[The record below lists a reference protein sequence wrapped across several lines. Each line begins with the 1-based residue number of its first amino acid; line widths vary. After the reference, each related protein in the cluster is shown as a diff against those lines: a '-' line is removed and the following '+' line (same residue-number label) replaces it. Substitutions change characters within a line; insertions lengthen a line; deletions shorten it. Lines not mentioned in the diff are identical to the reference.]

1 MDNCKKIAVI
11 TGATGG
17 LGKAFARHLAAAG
30 YNLLLSGRS
39 SYKLHLLADE
49 MSTVYGV
56 EVQAIAADLSHRSG
70 IDKLVDS
77 ISTLPRIDMLVSNAG
92 YGERAMFEDEHISDA
107 LDMIRVHIDATV
119 QLVHAVLPHMRRQ
132 RAGDIIAVSSL
143 SAYVPAPGSSI
154 YASTKTFIN
163 TFMESIQ
170 MEVHSYG
177 ISVQSLCP
185 GLTHTGF
192 HDGAVE
198 KNTMNAGGINM
209 WMDADD
215 VVAASLRGLK
225 KGSVVYIPGMKNRL
239 LKFLIGLLPRSCY
252 FIISQKMTSRV
263 RAANP
268 HTVVHPTV

>member
-1 MDNCKKIAVI
+1 MDCSKKIAII

-39 SYKLHLLADE
+39 SYKLHLLAEE
-49 MSTVYGV
+49 MSAAYGIEV
-56 EVQAIAADLSHRSG
+56 ETIAADLSHRGG
-70 IDKLVDS
+70 IDRLVDGIS
-77 ISTLPRIDMLVSNAG
+77 ILPRIDMLVSNAG
-92 YGERAMFEDEHISDA
+92 YGERAMFQDEHISDV
-107 LDMIRVHIDATV
+107 LDMIRVHVDVTV

-132 RAGDIIAVSSL
+132 RAGNIIAVSSL

-170 MEVHSYG
+170 MEVHGYG

-192 HDGAVE
+192 HDGTVE
-198 KNTMNAGGINM
+198 KNTLNPGSINM
-209 WMDADD
+209 WMDADN
-215 VVAASLRGLK
+215 VVKASLRNLK
-225 KGSVVYIPGMKNRL
+225 SGSVVYIPGMKNRL
-239 LKFLIGLLPRSCY
+239 LKFLIGLLPRRCY

-263 RAANP
+263 RTPYP
-268 HTVVHPTV
+268 HKVVHPTV